1 MIFGKKK
8 VEDDGVDKI
17 YIETMLDDLNDIY
30 SNKSSD
36 EYKCKGDITASPAYE
51 HIELQLANLS
61 SIKRYPSDDVTALKS
76 LFNVLHRPIFKKLV
90 TEYMA
95 KADER
100 NIVFTGV
107 FTTGYRL
114 LIGELS
120 RIYAST
126 EATDN
131 GFVYKPDKVS
141 RRESLIPMIRKFN
154 VNIEQKLDDVIK
166 RAMKKA
172 SPIAEAATLAALG
185 AAAEGV
191 VSVIEGVFGFLNGIF
206 RSATAMNPVALIS
219 AVLSRSYD
227 KKVEQELTR
236 IYSTPHFSFINL
248 EKYLRNTTPEAI
260 ASFLQVADEI
270 SASDGDSSAEERLC
284 IYKIRKYLTDRT
296 GQNYMGHSL
305 SSAANIDL
313 RCPGCAATM
322 EYQPHY
328 NRAVCPFCGN
338 AKLLGGQDN

>member
-90 TEYMA
+90 TEYIA

-219 AVLSRSYD
+219 AILSRSYD
-227 KKVEQELTR
+227 KKVEQYEKIASEFEAAKKAYDDYKKLPVSKRKER
-236 IYSTPHFSFINL
+236 IEHNYTKMI
-248 EKYLRNTTPEAI
+248 EKYNIKMQNLKAKIDHYDQRAMEEAKD
-260 ASFLQVADEI
+260 LADKEPK
-270 SASDGDSSAEERLC
+270 SKPATSGNDDNGPDSSS
-284 IYKIRKYLTDRT
+284 TVDT
-296 GQNYMGHSL
+296 
-305 SSAANIDL
+305 SSN
-313 RCPGCAATM
+313 
-322 EYQPHY
+322 
-328 NRAVCPFCGN
+328 
-338 AKLLGGQDN
+338 DNDMDF

>member
-95 KADER
+95 
-100 NIVFTGV
+100 
-107 FTTGYRL
+107 
-114 LIGELS
+114 IGELS

-227 KKVEQELTR
+227 KKVEQYEKIAAEFEAAKKAYDDYKKLPASKRKER
-236 IYSTPHFSFINL
+236 IEHNYTKMI
-248 EKYLRNTTPEAI
+248 EKYNIKMQNLKAKIDHYDQRAMEEAKD
-260 ASFLQVADEI
+260 LADKEPKSK
-270 SASDGDSSAEERLC
+270 SATSGNDDNGPDSSS
-284 IYKIRKYLTDRT
+284 TVDT
-296 GQNYMGHSL
+296 
-305 SSAANIDL
+305 SSN
-313 RCPGCAATM
+313 
-322 EYQPHY
+322 
-328 NRAVCPFCGN
+328 
-338 AKLLGGQDN
+338 DNDMDF